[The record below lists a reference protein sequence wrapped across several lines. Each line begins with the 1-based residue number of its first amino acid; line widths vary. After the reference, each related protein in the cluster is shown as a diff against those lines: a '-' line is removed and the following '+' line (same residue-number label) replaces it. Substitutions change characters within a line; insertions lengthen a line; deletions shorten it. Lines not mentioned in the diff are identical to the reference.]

1 MNRKVKSIMM
11 LKGITSKAIA
21 KKAGVS
27 ETWISLVIN
36 GRGTSARIRKAI
48 ADAVDM
54 KVEDLWSN
62 HNRRAA

>member
-62 HNRRAA
+62 HRAA